1 MRIQDIATLK
11 TGAVLSRLHKAET
24 GGNLYRVL
32 SLRNIDDDVGAIEAR
47 SCTPMRFTEKITDEF
62 LTQKGDILLR
72 LSAPYTVV
80 FIEDDSDIGLLI
92 PSHFAIIHAV
102 GVDPKYLYAM
112 LDSDEIRKQ
121 LFIEGSMSTTL
132 ATISVKSISE
142 CKIPRISMQ
151 KQELI
156 GQYHLEAKKELRLL
170 HRLWAEKRKL
180 NRIQYTK
187 LIRKIDE
194 GELV

>member
-47 SCTPMRFTEKITDEF
+47 SCTPMRFTEKITNEF

-132 ATISVKSISE
+132 ATISIKSISE
-142 CKIPRISMQ
+142 CKIPRISLQ

-156 GQYHLEAKKELRLL
+156 GKYHLEAKKELRLL
-170 HRLWAEKRKL
+170 RRLWAEKRKL